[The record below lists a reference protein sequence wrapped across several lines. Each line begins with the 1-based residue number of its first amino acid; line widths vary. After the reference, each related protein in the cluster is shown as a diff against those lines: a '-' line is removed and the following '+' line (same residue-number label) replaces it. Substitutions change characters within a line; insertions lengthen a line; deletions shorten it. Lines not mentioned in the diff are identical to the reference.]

1 MVLKKVRK
9 LWDVETF
16 LQKAEREYIKVPAF
30 QRGKVWNIKKC
41 SEAIYSL
48 ITIGLPDLVLLERE
62 GYLYL
67 LDGLQRFRAIKDFIN
82 NEYPIKLDPNISH
95 LMEDLA
101 QTLEGKYFKDLPPE
115 LQNAILNAELGA
127 VVYSGIN
134 HFEVAREIFTRINYK
149 PTPLSQQELLY
160 VLTFDGE
167 KSLLLRE
174 LGEKLTPKGLKGFG
188 ILARLNA
195 DYLLLEEGIGESS
208 FRFSKYYDWLYSQL
222 VKVFKRWSVKEIE
235 ELTLGGME
243 FISLL
248 KEEGI
253 DVVKA
258 PYWVEVVA
266 FLLKEA
272 KQSGLDPA
280 EYWKEMGQE
289 RLKRLQQ
296 NPRWI
301 KHLLQRNKQKP
312 KALRERFEIL
322 NEVFSKAYSE
332 TP

>member
-1 MVLKKVRK
+1 MSVKRLRK
-9 LWDVETF
+9 LWDVETL
-16 LQKAEREYIKVPAF
+16 LQKGERGYLRIPEF
-30 QRGKVWNIKKC
+30 QRGKVWNIKKR
-41 SEAIYSL
+41 SEAVYSL
-48 ITIGLPDLVLLERE
+48 LTIGLPDLVFMEQGE
-62 GYLYL
+62 GLYL
-67 LDGLQRFRAIKDFIN
+67 LDGLQRFYAISSFVK
-82 NEYPIKLDPNISH
+82 NEYAIRLDKTLSH
-95 LMEDLA
+95 IDEELA
-101 QTLEGKYFKDLPPE
+101 QTLEGKYFKDLPE
-115 LQNAILNAELGA
+115 EIKNNLLNAEIGA
-127 VVYSGIN
+127 VIYTGVDS
-134 HFEVAREIFTRINYK
+134 FEIAREIFTRINYK

-195 DYLLLEEGIGESS
+195 DYLLLEEGMGESS

-272 KQSGLDPA
+272 KQSGLEPP

-312 KALRERFEIL
+312 KALKERFEIL
-322 NEVFSKAYSE
+322 NEVFAKAYSE